1 MKNSVVLIQQRMA
14 AICGK
19 LILTLYS
26 AYSSLFIKKE
36 GFTPP
41 YQPISQQEIILI
53 RKTGKVYNKVAKQ
66 YSIS

>member
-41 YQPISQQEIILI
+41 YQPISQQEILI